1 MYVKRKMSPNPIT
14 ISPKQTILEAST
26 VMNNNGLK
34 RLPVLENGKLV
45 GIITA
50 KDIQALSPSKATS
63 LSVYE
68 INYLLTKATVG
79 DAMTPNVVTVPADA
93 LIEEAAVIMR
103 EKGIR
108 VLPVMDEEILVGII
122 TESDLIDAFVELTGF
137 KDKGSR
143 LNVRVKD
150 ALGVLTN
157 VTRIISDAGHNIS
170 HLSVYEEKDGY
181 SVLVIRISGEE
192 ADNVTAALKDAG
204 YEIV

>member
-68 INYLLTKATVG
+68 INYLLTKYGGRALQLSVVPIVS
-79 DAMTPNVVTVPADA
+79 AM
-93 LIEEAAVIMR
+93 E
-103 EKGIR
+103 
-108 VLPVMDEEILVGII
+108 
-122 TESDLIDAFVELTGF
+122 
-137 KDKGSR
+137 
-143 LNVRVKD
+143 
-150 ALGVLTN
+150 
-157 VTRIISDAGHNIS
+157 IISFSIS
-170 HLSVYEEKDGY
+170 
-181 SVLVIRISGEE
+181 SGSSF
-192 ADNVTAALKDAG
+192 ARLILLWQLKPQ
-204 YEIV
+204 